1 MGKCIHA
8 LNRLFWKRGF
18 WPSMFELTQ
27 NDILCIMVSLA
38 MRYSISY
45 KQDAEEIERVWRL
58 EEAKSYSYRR
68 VAKVEDSQKSVESK
82 VFEDDGVGHV
92 ERRYRPWHIGLRA
105 ALRGVFLFYGSFDI
119 ALLVVADVCS
129 IAHGCV

>member
-1 MGKCIHA
+1 
-8 LNRLFWKRGF
+8 
-18 WPSMFELTQ
+18 MFELTQ
-27 NDILCIMVSLA
+27 TDILCVMVSLA

-68 VAKVEDSQKSVESK
+68 VATPEDAQKSDESK
-82 VFEDDGVGHV
+82 VSDDDGVGNV

-105 ALRGVFLFYGSFDI
+105 ALREYFYFTGP
-119 ALLVVADVCS
+119 S
-129 IAHGCV
+129 ISPYYCC